1 MELPKVLEATVSQDK
16 NELETA
22 EKYLKQ
28 AAETNLPQ
36 FFIAL
41 SNELADKGK
50 SRVCRMAAGLQL
62 KNLLTSKDNN
72 IKLLY
77 QQRWL
82 AQEDGVKSA
91 VKSKVLETL
100 GSESARP
107 AIAPQCIAAVA
118 CAEIPVQQW
127 DDLINTL
134 VQNVTNANATE
145 PLKEQTL
152 ETIGYI
158 CQDIDPVHLAVQ
170 ANSILTAIVQG
181 MRKEE
186 PSDNVRLAA
195 TTALYNSLEFTKG
208 NFDKDNER
216 HFIMQVV
223 CEATQS
229 TDTRVKISALQN
241 LVKIMSLYYH
251 HMVAYMGPALFAI
264 SLEAIKSDI
273 NEVSLQGIEFWSTV
287 CDEELDLALEADE
300 AAEVGRPPEHSSKM
314 YAKGAL
320 QYLVPLLLETL
331 CKQEEYD
338 DEDDW
343 NPSKAAGVCLMLL
356 AQCCENAVVPY
367 VLPFVEE
374 NIRNDDWKKRDA
386 AVMAFG
392 SVLEGPDPE
401 ALKTVVAQAMP
412 VIIELMKDPS
422 TVVRDSA
429 AWTVGRVCDLLPEE
443 AINPN
448 YLQPLL
454 KTMLECL
461 SAEPRVAANSC
472 WAFSSLAEAAYENA
486 KNPDVDDEPQTFALS
501 SSFETIVQELLAVTN
516 RPDGNQ
522 ANLRSAA
529 YEAVMEMIKNCP
541 KDCYEIVQKT
551 TLVVIERLQQVLHL
565 EGHIS
570 STADRSQYMDLQSLL
585 CATLQSVLRKVRHED
600 ALKISDAVMGA
611 LLQMLTAQT
620 GQAGGVQEDAL
631 LAVGTLVEV
640 VGAEFM
646 KYMEAFKPILTLSL
660 KNTAEYQVCI
670 AAVGIVGDLCRS
682 FGANVLP
689 FCDEFMSLLMENLA
703 NENVHRSVKPH
714 VFSVMGDIAL
724 AIGGHFNKY
733 LQPVMLTLTQASSLK
748 VDTDDYDMI
757 DYLNELREA
766 CLEAYTGI
774 IQGLKGDDDTPSP
787 EVNHAWAFVPTIV
800 EFIESIAADKDH
812 SEAVVAAACGLVGD
826 LCGAFGARV
835 QPFLE
840 KTSVLEL
847 LQEGRR
853 SKGGKTKNVA
863 TWATKELR
871 KLKQA

>member
-1 MELPKVLEATVSQDK
+1 MELSKILEATVSQDK
-16 NELETA
+16 NELDQA
-22 EKYLKQ
+22 EKYLEQ
-28 AAETNLPQ
+28 AVVTNLPQ
-36 FFIAL
+36 FLVAL
-41 SNELADKGK
+41 ANELGDEKK
-50 SRVCRMAAGLQL
+50 SQVCRMAAGLQV

-72 IKLLY
+72 VKLLY

-82 AQEDGVKSA
+82 ALDDAVRSA
-91 VKSKVLETL
+91 VKSKVLNTL

-107 AIAPQCIAAVA
+107 AIGPQCIAAIA
-118 CAEIPVQQW
+118 CAEIPVHQW
-127 DDLINTL
+127 DDLVATL
-134 VQNVTNANATE
+134 VQNVTNVAATE
-145 PLKEQTL
+145 SLKEQTL
-152 ETIGYI
+152 EAIGYI
-158 CQDIDPVHLAVQ
+158 CQDIDPEHLAVQ

-186 PSDNVRLAA
+186 PSNNVRLAA
-195 TTALYNSLEFTKG
+195 TTALFNSLEFTKG
-208 NFDKDNER
+208 NFDKENER

-223 CEATQS
+223 CEATQCNEA
-229 TDTRVKISALQN
+229 RVKISALQN
-241 LVKIMSLYYH
+241 LVKIVSLYYH

-264 SLEAIKSDI
+264 SIEAIKSDV

-287 CDEELDLALEADE
+287 CDEELDLALEAEE
-300 AAEVGRPPEHSSKM
+300 AAQLGQPPEHSSKM

-331 CKQEEYD
+331 CHQEEYD

-356 AQCCENAVVPY
+356 AQCCENSVVPH

-374 NIRNDDWKKRDA
+374 NIRNEVWQKRDA

-392 SVLEGPDPE
+392 SILEGPDPE
-401 ALKTVVAQAMP
+401 ALKTVVVQAMP
-412 VIIELMKDPS
+412 VIIELMKDPI

-443 AINPN
+443 AINPT
-448 YLQPLL
+448 YLEPLM

-461 SAEPRVAANSC
+461 SGEPRVASNSC
-472 WAFSSLAEAAYENA
+472 WAFSSLAEAAYDNA
-486 KNPDVDDEPQTFALS
+486 KNPDTDEEPQTFALS
-501 SSFETIVQELLAVTN
+501 ANFETIVQELLRVTN

-541 KDCYEIVQKT
+541 KDCYGIVQQT
-551 TLVVIERLQQVLHL
+551 TLVIIERLQQVLHL
-565 EGHIS
+565 EGHIA
-570 STADRSQYMDLQSLL
+570 TTDDRHQYMDLQCLL
-585 CATLQSVLRKVRHED
+585 CATLQSVLRKVRPED

-611 LLQMLTAQT
+611 LLQMLTTQT
-620 GQAGGVQEDAL
+620 GQAGGVEEDAL
-631 LAVGTLVEV
+631 LAVGTLIEV
-640 VGAEFM
+640 ISEGFM
-646 KYMEAFKPILTLSL
+646 KYMEAFKPVLTLSL
-660 KNTAEYQVCI
+660 KNTAEYQACI
-670 AAVGIVGDLCRS
+670 AAVGIVGDLCRCLGEKV
-682 FGANVLP
+682 FP
-689 FCDEFMSLLMENLA
+689 YCDEFMSLLMENLA
-703 NENVHRSVKPH
+703 NQNVHRSVKPH
-714 VFSVMGDIAL
+714 IFSVMGDIAL
-724 AIGGHFNKY
+724 AIGGNFTNY
-733 LQPVMLTLTQASSLK
+733 LQLVMLTLSQASSLK
-748 VDTDDYDMI
+748 VETDDFDMI

-774 IQGLKGDDDTPSP
+774 IQGLKGDGDTPSP
-787 EVNHAWAFVPTIV
+787 DVSHAWAYVPSIV
-800 EFIESIAADKDH
+800 EFIESIAIDKEH
-812 SEAVVAAACGLVGD
+812 SEAVVCAACGLVGD
-826 LCGAFGARV
+826 VCGAFGAAA
-835 QPFLE
+835 QPLLE